1 MTDWLKLSD
10 SERLLSLQQAIAR
23 SRILLKAIEKDWPVT
38 LVLNAVL

>member
-10 SERLLSLQQAIAR
+10 SERLFSLQQASAR
-23 SRILLKAIEKDWPVT
+23 SGISIKAIEKDWLVT